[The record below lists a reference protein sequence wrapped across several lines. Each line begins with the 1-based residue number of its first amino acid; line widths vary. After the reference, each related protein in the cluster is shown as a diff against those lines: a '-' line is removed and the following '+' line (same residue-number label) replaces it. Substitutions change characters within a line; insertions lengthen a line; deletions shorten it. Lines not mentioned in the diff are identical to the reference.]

1 MALLHTVDSEAN
13 CPACLPFHSDHLG
26 VFKFLVP
33 EAESTTCLPVTCLP
47 FSSSGCIQLVD
58 LGSITSPVPPLLGPH
73 GSSLAPRPGELL
85 SFFSLGRK

>member
-47 FSSSGCIQLVD
+47 FRAVD
-58 LGSITSPVPPLLGPH
+58 
-73 GSSLAPRPGELL
+73 AL
-85 SFFSLGRK
+85 SW